1 MSVLVRRVL
10 SVTMFVLV
18 SAGPIVL
25 AGQKDT
31 ITASAGWVKTPAAG
45 ETTAMAFANIDNPT
59 MYDVYYTTG
68 TTDVAGAVG
77 FRDKSK
83 GADQKAQ
90 TIEFLI
96 APAYGSLSMEP
107 NGVYL
112 MLQDLKRPLK
122 AGDKVTVTL
131 STSDGAKLQI
141 SAAVRNQ

>member
-10 SVTMFVLV
+10 SLTMFVSV
-18 SAGPIVL
+18 SAGALVV
-25 AGQKDT
+25 ASQKDT
-31 ITASAGWVKTPAAG
+31 ITASAAWVKTPAAG

-59 MYDVYYTTG
+59 MYDVFYTAG
-68 TTDVAGAVG
+68 TTDVAGRVG

-90 TIEFLI
+90 TVEFVI

-122 AGDKVTVTL
+122 EGDKVTVTL

-141 SAAVRNQ
+141 AAAVRNQ